1 MANNINDFKRKLES
15 KCKKENE
22 NFDERYEKIKEF
34 TPMEKNDYIFALQ
47 SLDVFKNRFLIPHY
61 KMYNLLDLFNQ
72 TVLNLTQKQLSEKEL
87 ELAIDELED
96 LKTQL
101 ANSRIEIYFCNVLD
115 IQALKPF
122 ANAIMPF
129 GLIHVGIKIDD
140 LCIQWGRSIIGKSL
154 VIPWPDVIYNDYI
167 FAIELDNQKIWD
179 LIKETFNNLKDYI
192 TKKKDYNQMGTLK
205 AFEIADEQLS
215 TIAKISTKYNVEND
229 YNLVLENCQHFA
241 TTIVEKL
248 GFKVYQDGEVGKV
261 LKKVKDV
268 LNPFDFDFKGIEFK
282 CRKDLDNFVLAN
294 DCEQFSKDEKRV
306 LLCFRNVYDFLARC
320 KPEDEKYKSSEIAK
334 AFWDDFAEKEK
345 FGY

>member
-47 SLDVFKNRFLIPHY
+47 SMDDFKNRFLIPHY

-192 TKKKDYNQMGTLK
+192 TKKKDYNQMGTL
-205 AFEIADEQLS
+205 
-215 TIAKISTKYNVEND
+215 
-229 YNLVLENCQHFA
+229 
-241 TTIVEKL
+241 
-248 GFKVYQDGEVGKV
+248 
-261 LKKVKDV
+261 
-268 LNPFDFDFKGIEFK
+268 
-282 CRKDLDNFVLAN
+282 
-294 DCEQFSKDEKRV
+294 
-306 LLCFRNVYDFLARC
+306 
-320 KPEDEKYKSSEIAK
+320 
-334 AFWDDFAEKEK
+334 
-345 FGY
+345 